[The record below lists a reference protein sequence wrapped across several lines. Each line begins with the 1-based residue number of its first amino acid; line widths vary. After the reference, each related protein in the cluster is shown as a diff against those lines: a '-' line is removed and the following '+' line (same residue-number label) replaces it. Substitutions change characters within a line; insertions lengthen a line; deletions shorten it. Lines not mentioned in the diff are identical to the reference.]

1 MLLVPET
8 AAGHPHSLVLVLA
21 DGDDGDDLVA
31 VQPRGLDP
39 FFDELRQSLAQQRE
53 APGVVLALGKVAVQD
68 TANRQ
73 SNKRQTHNSLVRQ
86 TKTRHGGSFSYE

>member
-1 MLLVPET
+1 MVVVLLVPET

-53 APGVVLALGKVAVQD
+53 APGVVLALRQVAVQD

-73 SNKRQTHNSLVRQ
+73 SNNKR
-86 TKTRHGGSFSYE
+86 